1 MRKIYVIFVIF
12 IMALLPVKVYAAT
25 DYKEKIENIADEHN
39 FLIDNIENIKIS
51 DVIEYASDQIK
62 ENLSQPY
69 KISLKIFMIIVMFSL
84 IKSLSRDN
92 NTAAVNITDSVCT
105 LLVFL
110 SLLDPVQS
118 VINVA
123 IDNLL
128 SVKNFMTSFLPV
140 YAGISMASGEFF
152 TSAIY
157 GGFFLTALVFVSDF
171 LLNIILPSLQMYFAI
186 IISDTLSPFIHLKS
200 LSEFYVK
207 AVRWTM
213 KTIVSVI
220 CFILTVQ
227 TTISQGKDTLAV
239 KAASFVSGAAI
250 PVIGSALQDA
260 MTSIYSSMEAIKG
273 FAGAVGIIGIGSI
286 FLPSIVSLTVYWLF
300 TNLLYIISDVFE
312 SKSISVCLKGFIT
325 VTELVL
331 SNVILYGIMLLFSL
345 TIMISITNGV

>member
-1 MRKIYVIFVIF
+1 
-12 IMALLPVKVYAAT
+12 
-25 DYKEKIENIADEHN
+25 
-39 FLIDNIENIKIS
+39 
-51 DVIEYASDQIK
+51 
-62 ENLSQPY
+62 
-69 KISLKIFMIIVMFSL
+69 
-84 IKSLSRDN
+84 
-92 NTAAVNITDSVCT
+92 
-105 LLVFL
+105 
-110 SLLDPVQS
+110 
-118 VINVA
+118 
-123 IDNLL
+123 
-128 SVKNFMTSFLPV
+128 
-140 YAGISMASGEFF
+140 
-152 TSAIY
+152 
-157 GGFFLTALVFVSDF
+157 
-171 LLNIILPSLQMYFAI
+171 
-186 IISDTLSPFIHLKS
+186 
-200 LSEFYVK
+200 
-207 AVRWTM
+207 M